1 MTPSLRLLCVLALS
15 CAVAAEPVWAG
26 EVPPVRRGQSLV
38 DALET
43 LRAAGLDVVYSD
55 RLVAAQLR
63 VEVEPGADSAETV
76 ARRILESHGLT
87 LETLQPGRFA
97 VVRAAASVTAP
108 RATSLP
114 KRSTAAAG
122 ETLEVVTIFASRYR
136 IDTVGLGTPAA
147 LERADIAVLP
157 GLDEDL
163 MRVARYLPGT
173 ATNGLSARA
182 NVRGGRDD
190 ETAVWFDGVPLFE
203 PFHFKDY
210 SAILGIIDPAAV
222 DRLDFYSGVFPV
234 RYGDRLSAVMDIAPR
249 LPRDAVHHE
258 LGLSLLSGHLL
269 SAGEVSW
276 RGEPVRWLVSSR
288 SSVTQRIAQAL
299 GRDDLEPE
307 FSDLL
312 LRGERVQ
319 GDWTFTAGVL
329 ALNDELRFADESAA
343 DAQVAAA
350 RYRDG
355 TAWLRAMHESSA
367 GRQFALTV
375 SAAQRRTD
383 REGELQRAG
392 SVFGAVDDQRRI
404 ESAHGRAEWRDPAAW
419 IMGAEWLDV
428 SARYDYAGAAAF
440 DPLLAAL
447 FSRPAAYQR
456 NAAVVADGVAFA
468 VYGSRL
474 LQWGE
479 RWRLDLGLRV
489 DHRDYRSDASAAL
502 TGTDLSPRI
511 AVEHVLDARTT
522 LRLSL
527 GRATQGM
534 RPDELDVADGD
545 NRYAPVQRADQ
556 IVLAV
561 EHRLGESG
569 MLRAEAYRKDVA
581 NPAPHSENLLDPVT
595 LLPELEVDRARIQ
608 PQSARLYGIEF
619 SGRLRPSPAWTTWL
633 SYTWSEANERVAGAW
648 VPRSWNQLHSVA
660 SGAAWTRG
668 AWELSANLLWHSGW
682 RRTDVA
688 QIDVAAPDIVR
699 NAAQW
704 DDYASLD
711 LRAAWTKPLPRGRL
725 RIWADVS
732 NATQRLNPCCSELAV
747 DRSGDVPV
755 LRARERGWL
764 PRYAIVGATWE
775 LP

>member
-1 MTPSLRLLCVLALS
+1 MIPSLRLLGVLALV
-15 CAVAAEPVWAG
+15 CATVAAPAWARDA
-26 EVPPVRRGQSLV
+26 PALRRGQSLIE
-38 DALET
+38 ALDT

-55 RLVAAQLR
+55 RLVGAQLR
-63 VEVEPGADSAETV
+63 VDVEPGTDSAEAV

-97 VVRAAASVTAP
+97 VVRAAASPPSPPGPASP
-108 RATSLP
+108 E
-114 KRSTAAAG
+114 RSTAGAG
-122 ETLEVVTIFASRYR
+122 ETLEVVMIFASRYR
-136 IDTVGLGTPAA
+136 VETVGLGTPAA
-147 LERADIAVLP
+147 LQRADIAVLP

-163 MRVARYLPGT
+163 LRVARYLPGT

-210 SAILGIIDPAAV
+210 SAVLGVIDPAAV

-234 RYGDRLSAVMDIAPR
+234 RFGDRLSAVMDIAPR
-249 LPRDAVHHE
+249 LPRNATHHE
-258 LGLSLLSGHLL
+258 IGLSLLSGHLL

-312 LRGERVQ
+312 LRGERIQ
-319 GDWTFTAGVL
+319 GDWTFTAGAL
-329 ALNDELRFADESAA
+329 ALNDELRFEDEGAV
-343 DAQVAAA
+343 DVQIAAA

-367 GRQFALTV
+367 GRQFDLTV
-375 SAAQRRTD
+375 SAAQRRTG
-383 REGELQRAG
+383 RAGELQRPG
-392 SVFGAVDDQRRI
+392 SVFGEVDDRRRI
-404 ESAHGRAEWRDPAAW
+404 ESVHGRAEWRDPAAW
-419 IMGAEWLDV
+419 TVGAEWLDV

-447 FSRPAAYQR
+447 FSRPAAYLR
-456 NAAVVADGVAFA
+456 NATVAADGTALA
-468 VYGSRL
+468 MYGSRL

-479 RWRLDLGLRV
+479 RWRIDLGLRV
-489 DHRDYRSDASAAL
+489 DRRDYRSDASAAL
-502 TGTDLSPRI
+502 AGTDLSPRI

-545 NRYAPVQRADQ
+545 NGYAPVQRADQ

-561 EHRLGESG
+561 EHLLGESG
-569 MLRAEAYRKDVA
+569 MVRAEAYRKDVA
-581 NPAPHSENLLDPVT
+581 NPAPHDENLLDPVT
-595 LLPELEVDRARIQ
+595 LLPELEVDRARIE
-608 PQSARLYGIEF
+608 PQSARLYGIEI

-633 SYTWSEANERVAGAW
+633 TYTWSEANERVAGAW

-682 RRTDVA
+682 RRTSVA
-688 QIDVAAPDIVR
+688 RIDIGAPDIVR
-699 NAAQW
+699 NATQW
-704 DDYASLD
+704 DDYTSLD

-725 RIWADVS
+725 RVWADVS
-732 NATQRLNPCCSELAV
+732 NATQRMNPCCSELAV
-747 DRSGDVPV
+747 DRSGASPV